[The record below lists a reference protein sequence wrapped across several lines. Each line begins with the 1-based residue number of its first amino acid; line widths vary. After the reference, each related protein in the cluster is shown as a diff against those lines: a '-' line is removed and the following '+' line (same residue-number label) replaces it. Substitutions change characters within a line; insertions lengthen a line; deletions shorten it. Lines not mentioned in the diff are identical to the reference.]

1 MYSFF
6 SCMKD
11 FFTRYRETRKH
22 YYILPGIFGLIFAF
36 AIVAQVTGTKIDLKS
51 LQANVLQA
59 NTQKIV
65 YDADLIMES
74 STGILSLRI
83 GTSAQNI
90 ETLNFSIIG
99 NPSVFIGLNP
109 TSANTSIESNEPGI
123 FLVKVSINNSL
134 EAGDIVTVLNPLLQ
148 WESPLTL
155 IDAAFTSSWVIYSL
169 STKW

>member
-1 MYSFF
+1 
-6 SCMKD
+6 MKD

-74 STGILSLRI
+74 STGILALRI

-99 NPSVFIGLNP
+99 NPSVFIGLSP

-134 EAGDIVTVLNPLLQ
+134 KAGDIITVLSPLLQ
-148 WESPLTL
+148 
-155 IDAAFTSSWVIYSL
+155 
-169 STKW
+169 

>member
-1 MYSFF
+1 
-6 SCMKD
+6 MKD

-74 STGILSLRI
+74 STGILALRI

-99 NPSVFIGLNP
+99 NPSVFIGLSP

-134 EAGDIVTVLNPLLQ
+134 KAGDIITVLNPLLQ
-148 WESPLTL
+148 
-155 IDAAFTSSWVIYSL
+155 
-169 STKW
+169 

>member
-1 MYSFF
+1 
-6 SCMKD
+6 MKD

-74 STGILSLRI
+74 STGILALRI

-99 NPSVFIGLNP
+99 NPSVFIGLSP

-148 WESPLTL
+148 
-155 IDAAFTSSWVIYSL
+155 
-169 STKW
+169 

>member
-74 STGILSLRI
+74 STGILALRI

-99 NPSVFIGLNP
+99 NPSVFVGLTP
-109 TSANTSIESNEPGI
+109 TNANTSIESNEPGI

-169 STKW
+169 STKG

>member
-1 MYSFF
+1 
-6 SCMKD
+6 MKD

-99 NPSVFIGLNP
+99 NPSVFIGLSP

-134 EAGDIVTVLNPLLQ
+134 KAGDIITVLNPLLQ
-148 WESPLTL
+148 
-155 IDAAFTSSWVIYSL
+155 
-169 STKW
+169 

>member
-1 MYSFF
+1 
-6 SCMKD
+6 MKD

-74 STGILSLRI
+74 STGILALRI

-99 NPSVFIGLNP
+99 NPSVFIGLSP

-134 EAGDIVTVLNPLLQ
+134 KAGDIVTVLNPLLQ
-148 WESPLTL
+148 
-155 IDAAFTSSWVIYSL
+155 
-169 STKW
+169 